1 MCVYPRVQ
9 PSSTDFCLGLS
20 WSFARH
26 GAELVRPHL
35 ESVVLFWVTHDC
47 CSFPV
52 ADLYRTLD
60 AMSLVKACTC
70 SRFACDALT
79 MSQMNEFHWHI
90 TDSQSWP
97 LVLSNYP
104 ELAQQGAY
112 SAEDVYTPEDV
123 QDIVAY
129 AGQVSCSIAFR
140 RDMC

>member
-35 ESVVLFWVTHDC
+35 ESVVRFWGTHDC

-60 AMSLVKACTC
+60 AMSMVKACTC

-90 TDSQSWP
+90 TDSQSFP
-97 LVLSNYP
+97 LVLLNYP
-104 ELAQQGAY
+104 ELAQYGAY
-112 SAEDVYTPEDV
+112 SAAAVYTAQDV
-123 QDIVAY
+123 QDVVAY
-129 AGQVSCSIAFR
+129 AGAVSASNDIC
-140 RDMC
+140 RDVC